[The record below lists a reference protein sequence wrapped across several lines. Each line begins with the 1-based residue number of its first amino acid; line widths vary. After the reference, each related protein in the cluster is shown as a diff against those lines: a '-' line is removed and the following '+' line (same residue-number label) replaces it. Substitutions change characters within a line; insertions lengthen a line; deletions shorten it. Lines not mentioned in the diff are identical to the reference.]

1 MGGSLTDRHLVV
13 ESDNLLDAIDIIVPL
28 MMKPFSFNWN
38 IHHNTERYVKHV
50 WAEKKLSVKQIER
63 SMFLVARKSEK
74 SWKLSTYYEVE
85 GAPGLFLK
93 YNTEWRDARHGYAAQ
108 GTYRCAAQQGTTINY
123 AADCKP

>member
-28 MMKPFSFNWN
+28 IMKPFSFNWN

-50 WAEKKLSVKQIER
+50 WAEKKLSG
-63 SMFLVARKSEK
+63 
-74 SWKLSTYYEVE
+74 LSTYYEVE